1 MNITHLNPCDEAAEW
16 LLTQP
21 DAQTA
26 WDSCERPDWMLWYL
40 GETGCSHQ
48 TLVTIA
54 CRIARTVVHLAP
66 PEALTA
72 IEAAERW
79 VLDQSETNRAAADAA
94 VWAAAWAADAAA
106 WAADAAAARAATRAA
121 YAAAHAADAAYAAAR
136 AATYAATYAAA
147 ASVEHCRIIREV
159 VPECL

>member
-21 DAQTA
+21 DAQAA
-26 WDSCERPDWMLWYL
+26 WDACARPEWMIWYL
-40 GETGCSHQ
+40 GKTGCSQ
-48 TLVTIA
+48 RTIATIA

-79 VLDQSETNRAAADAA
+79 ALDPSEENRAAAH
-94 VWAAAWAADAAA
+94 
-106 WAADAAAARAATRAA
+106 AAARAARAA
-121 YAAAHAADAAYAAAR
+121 R
-136 AATYAATYAAA
+136 
-147 ASVEHCRIIREV
+147 EENCRIIREV
-159 VPECL
+159 VSECPG